1 MENQENLKTLVKSS
15 FILVLVFFSCK
26 KESKKLSKE
35 IPNNNDIAF
44 IQLEFENIY
53 KSNNDLTLES
63 WLNYIEL
70 AEYINQFNSND
81 FSSLIDN
88 KKYLIRF
95 FNGIK
100 NTIPDVLNQPE
111 ISSRLTVI
119 ETDFLK
125 LESMLSNFEISS
137 DQKIKMVKRIN
148 NSFSN
153 LNFQIDKLIE
163 KLEITPLL

>member
-1 MENQENLKTLVKSS
+1 MENQKNLKTLVKSS
-15 FILVLVFFSCK
+15 FILILVFFSCK
-26 KESKKLSKE
+26 KELKKSSKE
-35 IPNNNDIAF
+35 IPNNNEIAF

-125 LESMLSNFEISS
+125 LESILSNFEISS
-137 DQKIKMVKRIN
+137 DQKNKMVKRIN

-153 LNFQIDKLIE
+153 LNFQIDKIIE

>member
-1 MENQENLKTLVKSS
+1 LENQKNLKTLVKSS

-35 IPNNNDIAF
+35 IPINNDITF

-70 AEYINQFNSND
+70 AEYINQINSND

>member
-1 MENQENLKTLVKSS
+1 MENQKNLKTLVKSS

-35 IPNNNDIAF
+35 IPINNDITF

-125 LESMLSNFEISS
+125 LESILSNFEISS
-137 DQKIKMVKRIN
+137 DQKNKMVKRIN

-153 LNFQIDKLIE
+153 LNFQIDKIIE

>member
-1 MENQENLKTLVKSS
+1 MENQKNLKNLVKSS

-26 KESKKLSKE
+26 KELKKLSEE
-35 IPNNNDIAF
+35 IPNNNEIAF
-44 IQLEFENIY
+44 IQLEYKNIY
-53 KSNNDLTLES
+53 KSDNDLILES
-63 WLNYIEL
+63 WLNYTEL
-70 AEYINQFNSND
+70 TEYLNQLNSND

-100 NTIPDVLNQPE
+100 NTVPDVLNQPE

-137 DQKIKMVKRIN
+137 DQKNKMVKRIN

>member
-1 MENQENLKTLVKSS
+1 MENQKNLKTLVKSS

-26 KESKKLSKE
+26 KELKKSSKE
-35 IPNNNDIAF
+35 IPNNNEIAF

-53 KSNNDLTLES
+53 KSNNDLILES
-63 WLNYIEL
+63 WLNYTEL

-137 DQKIKMVKRIN
+137 DQKNKMVKRIN

-153 LNFQIDKLIE
+153 LNFQIDKVIE

>member
-1 MENQENLKTLVKSS
+1 MENQKNLKSLVKSS

-26 KESKKLSKE
+26 KESKKLSNE
-35 IPNNNDIAF
+35 IPINNDITF

-70 AEYINQFNSND
+70 AEYINQINSND

-137 DQKIKMVKRIN
+137 DQKNKMVKRIN

-153 LNFQIDKLIE
+153 LNFQIDKVIE

>member
-1 MENQENLKTLVKSS
+1 MENQKNLKTLVKSS

-26 KESKKLSKE
+26 KESKKLSNE
-35 IPNNNDIAF
+35 IPINNDITF

-53 KSNNDLTLES
+53 KGNNDLTLES

-70 AEYINQFNSND
+70 AEYINQINSND

-125 LESMLSNFEISS
+125 LESMLSNFEISP
-137 DQKIKMVKRIN
+137 DQKNKMVKRIN

-153 LNFQIDKLIE
+153 LNFQIDKVIE

>member
-1 MENQENLKTLVKSS
+1 MENQKNLKTLVKSS
-15 FILVLVFFSCK
+15 FILILVFFSCK
-26 KESKKLSKE
+26 KELKKSSKE
-35 IPNNNDIAF
+35 IPNNNEIAF

-53 KSNNDLTLES
+53 KSNNDLILES

-125 LESMLSNFEISS
+125 LESILSNFEISS
-137 DQKIKMVKRIN
+137 DQKNKMVKRIN

-153 LNFQIDKLIE
+153 LNFQIDKIIE

>member
-1 MENQENLKTLVKSS
+1 MENQKNLKSLVKSS

-26 KESKKLSKE
+26 KESKKLSNE
-35 IPNNNDIAF
+35 IPINNDITF

-70 AEYINQFNSND
+70 AEYINQINSND

-137 DQKIKMVKRIN
+137 DQKNKMVKRIN

>member
-1 MENQENLKTLVKSS
+1 LENQKNLKTLVKSS
-15 FILVLVFFSCK
+15 FILILVFFSCK
-26 KESKKLSKE
+26 KELKKSSKE
-35 IPNNNDIAF
+35 IPNNNEIAF

-53 KSNNDLTLES
+53 KSNNDLILES
-63 WLNYIEL
+63 WLNYTEL
-70 AEYINQFNSND
+70 MEYINQFNSND

-125 LESMLSNFEISS
+125 LESILSNFEISS
-137 DQKIKMVKRIN
+137 DQKNKMVKRIN

-153 LNFQIDKLIE
+153 LNFQIDKIIE

>member
-1 MENQENLKTLVKSS
+1 MENQKNLKTLVKSS

-26 KESKKLSKE
+26 KESKKLSNE
-35 IPNNNDIAF
+35 IPINNDITF

-53 KSNNDLTLES
+53 KGNNDLTLES

-70 AEYINQFNSND
+70 AEYINQINSND

-125 LESMLSNFEISS
+125 LESMLSNFEISP
-137 DQKIKMVKRIN
+137 DQKNKMVKRIN

>member
-1 MENQENLKTLVKSS
+1 MENQKNLKTLVKSS
-15 FILVLVFFSCK
+15 FILILVFFSCK
-26 KESKKLSKE
+26 KELKKSSKE
-35 IPNNNDIAF
+35 IPNNNEIAF

-70 AEYINQFNSND
+70 AEYINQINSND

-153 LNFQIDKLIE
+153 LNFQIDKIIE

>member
-15 FILVLVFFSCK
+15 FILILVFFSCK
-26 KESKKLSKE
+26 KELKKSSKE
-35 IPNNNDIAF
+35 IPNNNEIAF

-53 KSNNDLTLES
+53 KSNNDLILES
-63 WLNYIEL
+63 WLNYTEL

-137 DQKIKMVKRIN
+137 DQKNKMVKRIN

-153 LNFQIDKLIE
+153 LNFQIDKVIE

>member
-1 MENQENLKTLVKSS
+1 MENQKNLKTLVKSS

-35 IPNNNDIAF
+35 IPNNNDIAY

>member
-1 MENQENLKTLVKSS
+1 MENQKNLKTLVKSS

-125 LESMLSNFEISS
+125 LESILSNFEISS
-137 DQKIKMVKRIN
+137 DQKNKMVKRIN